1 MMFYLCKGMRFTR
14 IFTVLTGGVF
24 LLHCASKPEAG
35 VPNKPTFADHI
46 APIVYKNCSPCH
58 RDSGAAPFPLTTY
71 AQVKKKAK
79 TIAKVTA
86 KRYMPPW
93 PADPAYSHFV
103 GEKYLTDAEIA
114 TIASWVGQGC
124 SPGQNGENL
133 SWRAPSW
140 RSNIGKPDMVLPLQ
154 AVELLSNLQD
164 RFFLVKIPGLLP
176 RDTWVRAIEFVAGEP
191 NLVHHFNG
199 HILMYESGA
208 KKNHAKPPFNV
219 EITSA
224 EYDSD
229 FSKLDLLNDNGS
241 KPFRLH
247 SAVNYLPGV
256 QATAYPNGIG
266 TFRLSKKFTVVGND
280 LHYGPGNRKTT
291 DKSYINL
298 FFTDKPPTRETREL
312 MLGTNGVS
320 PIVPP
325 LQIEP
330 NTRSRHS
337 TRFQVDADI
346 SLLTINPHLH
356 LLGKSVKGYAV
367 KPNGDTVKLI
377 SIPKWD
383 FRWQYFYTFKKPV
396 HLPAGTWIISEA
408 EFDNT
413 SANPNNPNQP
423 PKRVGERLEYGGAS
437 MRARD
442 EMFQF
447 ILTYMLYQRG
457 DEDMLLEVKER

>member
-1 MMFYLCKGMRFTR
+1 MFYFCDDMRFFR
-14 IFTVLTGGVF
+14 DVSGF
-24 LLHCASKPEAG
+24 LAGLFLAHCGSKQEAG
-35 VPNKPTFADHI
+35 VPDKPTFADHI
-46 APIVYKNCSPCH
+46 APIVFKNCSPCH
-58 RDSGAAPFPLTTY
+58 RDSGAAPFSLTNY

-93 PADPAYSHFV
+93 PADPEYAHFV

-114 TIASWVGQGC
+114 TIGRWAEQGC
-124 SPGQNGENL
+124 TPGQNGEKL
-133 SWRAPSW
+133 SWKAPSW
-140 RSNIGKPDMVLPLQ
+140 RSNIGKPDLVLPLQ
-154 AVELLSNLQD
+154 SVELLPNLQD
-164 RFFLVKIPGLLP
+164 RFFLVKIPGLLS

-191 NLVHHFNG
+191 SLVHHFNG
-199 HILMYESGA
+199 HILMYEPGA
-208 KKNHAKPPFNV
+208 KKNHAAQPFNV
-219 EITSA
+219 EITSG

-229 FSKLDLLNDNGS
+229 FGKLDLLNDNGS
-241 KPFRLH
+241 KPYRLH

-256 QATAYPNGIG
+256 QATAYPIGIG
-266 TFRLSKKFTVVGND
+266 TFRLSKMFTLVGND
-280 LHYGPGNRKTT
+280 LHYGPGNHKTT
-291 DKSYINL
+291 DKSHINL

-337 TRFQVDADI
+337 TRFQVDVDI
-346 SLLTINPHLH
+346 SLLTVNPHLH
-356 LLGKSVKGYAV
+356 LLGKSIKGYAV

-396 HLPAGTWIISEA
+396 YLPAGTWIISEA

-413 SANPNNPNQP
+413 TANPNNPNRP

-437 MRARD
+437 MRAGD

-447 ILTYMLYQRG
+447 ILTYMLYKKG
-457 DEDMLLEVKER
+457 DEEMSLETEPR

>member
-1 MMFYLCKGMRFTR
+1 MR
-14 IFTVLTGGVF
+14 VCLVF
-24 LLHCASKPEAG
+24 VGLLAGLLLANCSNKPKEG
-35 VPNKPTFADHI
+35 VPDKPTFAEHI
-46 APIVYKNCSPCH
+46 APIIFKNCSPCH
-58 RDSGAAPFPLTTY
+58 RDSGAAPFPLTSY
-71 AQVKKKAK
+71 GQVRGKAK
-79 TIAKVTA
+79 TIAKVTE

-93 PADPAYSHFV
+93 PADPSYSHFV
-103 GEKYLTDAEIA
+103 GEKYLSDAEIA
-114 TIASWVGQGC
+114 TIKRWADQGC
-124 SPGQNGENL
+124 AAGKDGIYLQ
-133 SWRAPSW
+133 WKAPAW
-140 RSNIGKPDMVLPLQ
+140 RSNIGKPDMILPLEPV
-154 AVELLSNLQD
+154 ALLPNLQD

-199 HILMYESGA
+199 HILMYEPGA
-208 KKNHAKPPFNV
+208 KKNHAKPPLNM
-219 EITSA
+219 EITSG

-229 FSKLDLLNDNGS
+229 FIKLDLLNDNDS
-241 KPFRLH
+241 KPYRLH

-266 TFRLSKKFTVVGND
+266 IFRLTKMFTIVGND
-280 LHYGPGNRKTT
+280 MHYGPGNRKTT

-298 FFTDKPPTRETREL
+298 FFTDKPPARETREL

-320 PIVPP
+320 RIAPP

-346 SLLTINPHLH
+346 SLLTVNPHLH
-356 LLGKSVKGYAV
+356 MLGKSIKGYAI

-383 FRWQYFYTFKKPV
+383 FRWQYFYTFKNPV

-413 SANPNNPNQP
+413 LANPNNPNRP

-437 MRARD
+437 MRAGD

-447 ILTYMLYQRG
+447 ILTYMLYQKG
-457 DEDMLLEVKER
+457 DEKISLETDER